1 MRTVILLAALI
12 SASTPVGARLARPIA
27 PAAAAAT
34 LFGAGV
40 ISGPKHDSAPAFA
53 VDGHEVWFS
62 RSDGKHSTI
71 LESHL
76 DGGGWSAP
84 STASFS
90 GHWSDMEP
98 AMSPDGRF
106 MVFVSNRPADG
117 IGAPLDGHFMGKSF
131 PGGGGN
137 LWRVERT
144 ADGWSTPV
152 RLPDTVNSDSSTFAP
167 SVAAD
172 GSLWFMHPVD
182 GGRHFRLY
190 RAQWRDHHFEAPTPL
205 PFSDG
210 TATDVDPA
218 VAPDEFF
225 VVFGSS
231 RSPARDID
239 LFIAFRH
246 GTTWG
251 TPQHLGDV
259 VNGAGSDAEA
269 RLSPDAHTLYFS
281 SDRRSTVPADRDE
294 VWNNGKYNI
303 WRVDISGVLNAHA
316 VALPAGATSHT
327 ACLAP
332 EFHAGDRFDN
342 VFSRTIAYRA
352 AGFDENVRRV
362 SGSASY
368 TVLEGSTT
376 QPRLRIDYHY
386 DGLQQGSG
394 TVEFRDRGATSCF
407 NGKCTPNTDAS
418 GLAWNPRLWGA
429 PAASRWPV
437 RCNDA
442 WARYTHT
449 SFCAV

>member
-1 MRTVILLAALI
+1 MKTFVLLARLI
-12 SASTPVGARLARPIA
+12 GAATPVVAAPIA
-27 PAAAAAT
+27 LTAARAADT
-34 LFGAGV
+34 VKLFAPDV
-40 ISGPKHDSAPAFA
+40 ISGPAHDSAPAFA
-53 VDGHEVWFS
+53 GSGREVWFS

-76 DGGGWSAP
+76 EGSRWSAP
-84 STASFS
+84 HPASFS

-117 IGAPLDGHFMGKSF
+117 VGAPLDGHFMGKSF

-144 ADGWSTPV
+144 ADGWSAPV
-152 RLPDTVNSDSSTFAP
+152 RLPDTINSDSSTFAP

-190 RAQWRDHHFEAPTPL
+190 RAAWRDHHFEAPRPL

-218 VAPDEFF
+218 VAPDESF

-231 RSPARDID
+231 RPPARDID

-259 VNGAGSDAEA
+259 VNSAGSDAEA

-281 SDRRSTVPADRDE
+281 SDRRSTAPANRDE
-294 VWNNGKYNI
+294 AWNNGKYNI
-303 WRVDISGVLNAHA
+303 WRFDISGVLDAHA
-316 VALPAGATSHT
+316 SLWPATG
-327 ACLAP
+327 
-332 EFHAGDRFDN
+332 
-342 VFSRTIAYRA
+342 
-352 AGFDENVRRV
+352 
-362 SGSASY
+362 
-368 TVLEGSTT
+368 
-376 QPRLRIDYHY
+376 
-386 DGLQQGSG
+386 
-394 TVEFRDRGATSCF
+394 
-407 NGKCTPNTDAS
+407 
-418 GLAWNPRLWGA
+418 
-429 PAASRWPV
+429 AASPQLL
-437 RCNDA
+437 A
-442 WARYTHT
+442 TKT
-449 SFCAV
+449 SP